1 MTKTRFMQSSAAFL
15 IWAMKP
21 GFFNMSGKN
30 VDYKGCHAASLQDFA
45 MVTMHSC
52 DANGDICSAALQ
64 SAPVVATSS
73 QMSRHAAPA
82 VSHHDFMLHTVNKVN
97 SCARGSHQAL
107 ARSLASADVNT

>member
-45 MVTMHSC
+45 MGPCTVVMQMVTS
-52 DANGDICSAALQ
+52 ALPPCSLLLLLPLPARCHAMQRLL
-64 SAPVVATSS
+64 SAIMTLCCTLLTRCIHVPEGRIKHWPGAGHLL
-73 QMSRHAAPA
+73 M
-82 VSHHDFMLHTVNKVN
+82 
-97 SCARGSHQAL
+97 
-107 ARSLASADVNT
+107 